1 MKMTAALQTCIQGYL
16 SVFKIDEIVFK
27 INVVATG
34 MPAVITYT
42 VPPNSVLCD
51 GIPIVEA
58 CRRLEENGAD
68 VVGLNCGRGPATMI
82 PLLKE
87 IKKVCKVM
95 LFYFIFKFL

>member
-1 MKMTAALQTCIQGYL
+1 MEITCHGP
-16 SVFKIDEIVFK
+16 
-27 INVVATG
+27 NTVVAAG

-42 VPPNSVLCD
+42 VPPNAVLCD

-58 CRRLEENGAD
+58 CRRLEEDGAD

-95 LFYFIFKFL
+95 LLIPFSDFCKEIQIKGNLKFQLIVFL

>member
-1 MKMTAALQTCIQGYL
+1 MTAASQTCIPGYL
-16 SVFKIDEIVFK
+16 SVFKIDEIFFK
-27 INVVATG
+27 INVVVAG

-42 VPPNSVLCD
+42 VPPNAVLCD

-58 CRRLEENGAD
+58 CRRLEEDGAD

-95 LFYFIFKFL
+95 LFYTIFRFL